1 MLDTLPTP
9 DTYTPY
15 GIAKAAP
22 APGTAVAG
30 REWELYI
37 TSSTPDTDLEGERV
51 QQEALKMA
59 APYYLA
65 KGRLTFEHITNE
77 TRLDPSMYV
86 GEPIEVKF
94 PSDGR
99 TLERGWLYQSPYK
112 PKAREVWGILESGGS
127 LYASIGGMRLDQGG
141 KKTIDGVPTITSLL
155 WTHTALTPIQ

>member
-1 MLDTLPTP
+1 MSLAGARLFFFVVAFMLDTLPTP

-94 PSDGR
+94 PSDGL

-112 PKAREVWGILESGGS
+112 PKARRSGASSNRAARSTLRLAVCGS
-127 LYASIGGMRLDQGG
+127 IRAGR
-141 KKTIDGVPTITSLL
+141 KP
-155 WTHTALTPIQ
+155 LTVCLR